1 MTVPRSG
8 MRVSW
13 VLSQEERARRFQRRE
28 VTRGLAPCFTLE
40 EALSLEQLNDKFEV
54 PWLEHF
60 FSFDPGA
67 ATNWLEYSVCSGHL
81 DPGTW
86 RLLGEAS

>member
-1 MTVPRSG
+1 M
-8 MRVSW
+8 
-13 VLSQEERARRFQRRE
+13 LSQEERTRRFQRRE
-28 VTRGLAPCFTLE
+28 VARSPAPCFTQE
-40 EALSLEQLNDKFEV
+40 EALTLEQLNNKFEV

-60 FSFDPGA
+60 FSFHPGA
-67 ATNWLEYSVCSGHL
+67 ATNWLEYSVSSGDL